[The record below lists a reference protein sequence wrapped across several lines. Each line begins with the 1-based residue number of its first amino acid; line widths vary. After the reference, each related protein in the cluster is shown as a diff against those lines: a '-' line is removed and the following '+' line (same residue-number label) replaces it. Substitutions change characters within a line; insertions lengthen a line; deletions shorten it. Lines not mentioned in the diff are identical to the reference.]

1 MKRGG
6 RRRLMLMW
14 RRGCTGVAGA
24 REGEGLA
31 FALPLGGVVAGAL
44 DGGAV
49 AGAGGGWRARRLH
62 AAK

>member
-6 RRRLMLMW
+6 RRRLMWMW
-14 RRGCTGVAGA
+14 RRGCTGVGGA

-31 FALPLGGVVAGAL
+31 LALGGVVAGAL

-49 AGAGGGWRARRLH
+49 AGAGGGWRVRRLH